1 MKMKKTMA
9 IIMALMLCLT
19 ILVPEVI
26 GITALVRAEDMGDD
40 EYQDYPDDSGDPSY
54 YDPGDPYGPDDPGT
68 PEDPGSSDT
77 PMQDDPTPTP
87 DPAAEEEARRQAEE
101 AEAARKAAEE
111 AAKKAADEAA
121 KEAAKNY
128 SLVVTMGGSPVSS
141 IDFGTAGIG
150 EQRDYR
156 EIYVTN
162 TGGVPV
168 DLITTKN
175 GDPDGAFSLTL
186 KGDMS
191 HLDPGDAAKFNLSM
205 KDNLGA
211 GNYDGMFLF
220 GSKADPGYDR
230 AIGLKV
236 KGTVAGK
243 PAGPVSIE
251 ITPSHIVLSPG
262 GICDFDADVRG
273 VGDFDHSVNW
283 SVSGARSRYTFM
295 DGAELVVGDNE
306 TSTNLT
312 VIATSCADYSVMD
325 YASVDIQQN
334 CYNVTA
340 SADPSDGGNVTGGG
354 AVSPGGSVTLSAIPS
369 RNYVFKGWKRDG
381 KTVSTDTNYRI
392 DNVSSNIKVVAKF
405 QRNSVVIKLGVN
417 DSDGGSVSGGGSF
430 DYGDSTT
437 ITAKAYSGY
446 TFTGWKENGDIISR
460 DSSLSL
466 NNLTKDRQ
474 ITAVFKKNRYT
485 VNLVVNPVNTGD
497 VSGGGTYNLG
507 DSVTINATPRA
518 GYNFTGWYVNGQAVS
533 RDRQY
538 KIGKIQ
544 QDYTLTAQFEN
555 QGAVTYELSS
565 GVATTGGS
573 ITPSG
578 KISVTKGTNVT
589 YTITPKVGFAILAVA
604 VDGAQI
610 GPVSTYTFTNVTG
623 PHMIVAAFVQ
633 TDVGKKAA
641 ESTGTPTQDTKV
653 QVLPKNESNTATK
666 TSTISINEAA
676 NGEGG
681 DNYVEEMDLDDV
693 HIPSDEE
700 LGISEENMQAEADSS
715 SSISRELGV
724 SMSEV
729 ESMIASGNIVPVFD
743 AALNT
748 GDLAEYAVNDL
759 APADRDPSLP
769 NLNEVVEKL
778 LSNDEI
784 LAMAKGD
791 IVDVSVSL
799 TRMDADESTKKT
811 MEGHV
816 GHKPLQYFDL
826 TILKTMDGLTSKV
839 NETPVPLEVVIEVP
853 DEIFAKGKTYS
864 VLRLHQ
870 GSVTVL
876 PDLDDNPKT
885 ITFRTDKFSSYAIA
899 QEVVKSTTL
908 VNWVVAGAAIAF
920 GIAFTCLL
928 ILVIHHAKW
937 KKARRHAAAYAHP
950 HMQ

>member
-1 MKMKKTMA
+1 MKMKKMMA
-9 IIMALMLCLT
+9 VIMALMLCLT

-26 GITALVRAEDMGDD
+26 GITALVRAEDMDD
-40 EYQDYPDDSGDPSY
+40 DDYDYQDDTYSDDSDYSDYTDDDNDPDYPDNP
-54 YDPGDPYGPDDPGT
+54 
-68 PEDPGSSDT
+68 
-77 PMQDDPTPTP
+77 DPTPTPTPDPTP
-87 DPAAEEEARRQAEE
+87 DPAAEEAARKQAEE
-101 AEAARKAAEE
+101 AEAARKAAED
-111 AAKKAADEAA
+111 AAKKAAE
-121 KEAAKNY
+121 EAAKNY
-128 SLVVTMGGSPVSS
+128 SLVVTMGGSPVSL

-162 TGGVPV
+162 VGSVPV

-175 GDPDGAFSLTL
+175 GDADGAFSLTL
-186 KGDMS
+186 KGDLS

-205 KDNLGA
+205 RDDLGA

-220 GSKADPGYDR
+220 GAKADPGFDK

-243 PAGPVSIE
+243 PSGPVSIE
-251 ITPSHIVLSPG
+251 ITPPHIVLSPG
-262 GICDFDADVRG
+262 GICDFYADVRG
-273 VGDFDHSVNW
+273 SGDFDHSVNW
-283 SVSGARSRYTFM
+283 SVSGARSRQTRM
-295 DGAELVVGDNE
+295 DGGELVVGDNE

-312 VIATSCADYSVMD
+312 VIATSVVDYSVMD
-325 YASVDIQQN
+325 YASVDIQPD
-334 CYNVTA
+334 CFNVTA
-340 SADPSDGGNVTGGG
+340 YADPSEGGNVTGGG
-354 AVSPGGSVTLSAIPS
+354 AVSPGASVTLSAIPA

-381 KTVSTDTNYRI
+381 KTVSTSTNYRI
-392 DNVSSNIKVVAKF
+392 DNVSSNIQVVAKF

-437 ITAKAYSGY
+437 IKAKANSGY
-446 TFTGWKENGDIISR
+446 TFTGWKENGSIVSR
-460 DSSLSL
+460 DSSLSI
-466 NNLTKDRQ
+466 NNITSDRQ
-474 ITAVFKKNRYT
+474 LTAVFKKNRYT

-507 DSVTINATPRA
+507 DSVTINASPRA

-533 RDRQY
+533 RDKQY
-538 KIGKIQ
+538 RIGNIQ
-544 QDYTLTAQFEN
+544 QDYTLTAQFEK
-555 QGAVTYELSS
+555 QGTVTYEISS

-573 ITPSG
+573 ISPSG
-578 KISVTKGTNVT
+578 KIYAAKGSNIT
-589 YTITPKVGFAILAVA
+589 YTITPKTGFAILAVA

-610 GPVSTYTFTNVTG
+610 GPVGTYTFTNVTG

-633 TDVGKKAA
+633 TDAGKKAA
-641 ESTGTPTQDTKV
+641 ESTGTPAQENKV
-653 QVLPKNESNTATK
+653 QVIPKTESNTATR
-666 TSTISINEAA
+666 TSTVSINEAA
-676 NGEGG
+676 SGEGG
-681 DNYVEEMDLDDV
+681 DNYVEEMNLDDV
-693 HIPSDEE
+693 HVPSDEE
-700 LGISEENMQAEADSS
+700 IGISEESMQAEADSS
-715 SSISRELGV
+715 SPISRELGV

-729 ESMIASGNIVPVFD
+729 ENMISSGNIVPVFD

-748 GDLAEYAVNDL
+748 GELAEYAVNDL

-769 NLNEVVEKL
+769 NLNEVVEKM

-791 IVDVSVSL
+791 TVDVSVSL
-799 TRMDADESTKKT
+799 TRMDADESTRKT

-826 TILKTMDGLTSKV
+826 TILKTMDGLTSKI
-839 NETPVPLEVVIEVP
+839 NETPVPLEIVIEVP
-853 DEIFAKGKTYS
+853 DEIYAKGKTYS

-870 GSVTVL
+870 GTVTVL

-885 ITFRTDKFSSYAIA
+885 ITFRTDRFSSYAIA

-920 GIAFTCLL
+920 GIAFSCLL
-928 ILVIHHAKW
+928 ILVIHQAKW
-937 KKARRHAAAYAHP
+937 KKARRHAAAHGHAQP
-950 HMQ
+950 HVQ

>member
-1 MKMKKTMA
+1 MKMKKMMA
-9 IIMALMLCLT
+9 VIMALMLCLT

-26 GITALVRAEDMGDD
+26 GITALVRAEDMDD
-40 EYQDYPDDSGDPSY
+40 DDYDYQDDTYSDDSDYSDYTDDDNDPDYPDDP
-54 YDPGDPYGPDDPGT
+54 
-68 PEDPGSSDT
+68 
-77 PMQDDPTPTP
+77 DPTPTPDPTP
-87 DPAAEEEARRQAEE
+87 DPAAEEAARKQAEE
-101 AEAARKAAEE
+101 AEAARKAAED
-111 AAKKAADEAA
+111 AAKKAAE
-121 KEAAKNY
+121 EAAKNY
-128 SLVVTMGGSPVSS
+128 SLVVTMGGSPVSL

-162 TGGVPV
+162 VGSVPV

-175 GDPDGAFSLTL
+175 GDADGAFSLTL
-186 KGDMS
+186 KGDLS

-205 KDNLGA
+205 RDDLGA

-220 GSKADPGYDR
+220 GAKADPGFDK

-243 PAGPVSIE
+243 PSGPVSIE
-251 ITPSHIVLSPG
+251 ITPPHIVLSPG
-262 GICDFDADVRG
+262 GICDFYADVRG
-273 VGDFDHSVNW
+273 SGDFDHSVNW
-283 SVSGARSRYTFM
+283 SVSGARSRQTRM
-295 DGAELVVGDNE
+295 DGGELVVGDNE

-312 VIATSCADYSVMD
+312 VIATSVVDYSVMD
-325 YASVDIQQN
+325 YASVDIQPD
-334 CYNVTA
+334 CFNVTA
-340 SADPSDGGNVTGGG
+340 YADPSEGGNVTGGG

-392 DNVSSNIKVVAKF
+392 NNVSSNIKVVAKF

-460 DSSLSL
+460 DSSLNL
-466 NNLTKDRQ
+466 NNLTNDRQ

-544 QDYTLTAQFEN
+544 QDYTLTAQFEK

-633 TDVGKKAA
+633 TDAGKKAA

-681 DNYVEEMDLDDV
+681 DNYVEEMNLDDV
-693 HIPSDEE
+693 HVPSDEE
-700 LGISEENMQAEADSS
+700 LGISEESMQAEADSS
-715 SSISRELGV
+715 SPISRELGV

-729 ESMIASGNIVPVFD
+729 ENMISSGNIVPVFD

-748 GDLAEYAVNDL
+748 GELAEYAVNDL

-769 NLNEVVEKL
+769 NLNEVVEKM

-791 IVDVSVSL
+791 TVDVSVSL
-799 TRMDADESTKKT
+799 TRMDADESTRKT

-826 TILKTMDGLTSKV
+826 TILKTMDGLTSKI
-839 NETPVPLEVVIEVP
+839 NETPVPLEIVIEVP
-853 DEIFAKGKTYS
+853 DEIYAKGKTYS

-870 GSVTVL
+870 GTVTVL

-885 ITFRTDKFSSYAIA
+885 ITFRTDRFSSYAIA

-920 GIAFTCLL
+920 GIAFSCLL
-928 ILVIHHAKW
+928 ILVIHQAKW
-937 KKARRHAAAYAHP
+937 KKARRHAAAHGHAHP
-950 HMQ
+950 HAQ